1 MNVTFG
7 SFGECMNL
15 TLSCFGHGNCEAVD
29 GAWRCVCIYYYD
41 WTTLCKSL
49 EKDPMFYWIIGL
61 ICSAVLLLLFLA
73 EMILQVM
80 DEDKEKRYNKGFL
93 CKLVMFITCCFR
105 IIDYSY
111 WGYNLIHDL
120 DPNPYANYFLT
131 FYPYLFDTLCYFIL
145 NISWYSLV
153 LNLSLSA
160 EQSEAYIFGRNVF
173 KVITVVYG
181 VGTLVMCIFI
191 GFLPDVFM
199 ILVTLWLSI
208 PTILGVIHSFIQVY
222 RLHRLL
228 ASLNNGG
235 KKVQIA
241 KYKNKLYAL
250 ISLVGICFV
259 AAGMI
264 EVLWTGDRTRNLI
277 IFGIIRIFE
286 CIYQVEVFILFKKYI
301 ERTLCRSEKMTAST
315 Q

>member
-7 SFGECMNL
+7 SFDECMNQS
-15 TLSCFGHGNCEAVD
+15 LSCFGHGNCAAMD
-29 GAWRCVCIYYYD
+29 GGWRCVCIYYYD
-41 WTTLCKSL
+41 WKTVCKSL

-61 ICSAVLLLLFLA
+61 ICSAVLLILFLL
-73 EMILQVM
+73 EIILQMKYEV
-80 DEDKEKRYNKGFL
+80 KEKRFNKGFL

-153 LNLSLSA
+153 LQLSLSV
-160 EQSEAYIFGRNVF
+160 EQSESYLFGRNVF

-181 VGTLVMCIFI
+181 VGTLIMCIFI
-191 GFLPDVFM
+191 GFNPEIFM
-199 ILVTLWLSI
+199 ILVSVWLSI

-228 ASLNNGG
+228 ATLNDG
-235 KKVQIA
+235 KKVLIA

-259 AAGMI
+259 VSGMI
-264 EVLWTGDRTRNLI
+264 EVLWNGNRTRSLI
-277 IFGIIRIFE
+277 IYGIIRIFE

-301 ERTLCRSEKMTAST
+301 ERDFCKTQKITTST